1 MVVTRLVDTARMG
14 SRSAY
19 GRTAGVVH
27 SPGDPLVWCPKYRA
41 KCAEHG
47 WSFQALEVLP
57 DQLHLRSRLS
67 TLWSRSSSL
76 VPPVEDVS
84 AAAIGTIGRYIT
96 GQIPR
101 PIEGRS

>member
-1 MVVTRLVDTARMG
+1 MG

-47 WSFQALEVLP
+47 WSFQALAVLP

-67 TLWSRSSSL
+67 TLCSRSSL
-76 VPPVEDVS
+76 VPPVEDVT
-84 AAAIGTIGRYIT
+84 AATIGTIGRYIT
-96 GQIPR
+96 GQTPW
-101 PIEGRS
+101 PTKGQS